1 MAVIEITPIVNNCCV
16 QCCKEEQY
24 GDHDY
29 CVTHNDMGTNIFM
42 LWKTLDRTKWGL
54 PLLGNNGI
62 MASEHRRMEY
72 NPIIWVETD
81 GMGHLAWVEFGNRI
95 G

>member
-29 CVTHNDMGTNIFM
+29 CGWTI
-42 LWKTLDRTKWGL
+42 WRL

-62 MASEHRRMEY
+62 MASEHRRMGY
-72 NPIIWVETD
+72 NPIIWLETD
-81 GMGHLAWVEFGNRI
+81 DMGYLAWVELGSRI